1 MNEDERKKFVLKEIE
16 AIYEEFDNSVNQLVL
31 LKYFFRDLIAVAKGS
46 EPNHQLSKI
55 INKDK

>member
-31 LKYFFRDLIAVAKGS
+31 LKYFFRDLIAVA
-46 EPNHQLSKI
+46 
-55 INKDK
+55 